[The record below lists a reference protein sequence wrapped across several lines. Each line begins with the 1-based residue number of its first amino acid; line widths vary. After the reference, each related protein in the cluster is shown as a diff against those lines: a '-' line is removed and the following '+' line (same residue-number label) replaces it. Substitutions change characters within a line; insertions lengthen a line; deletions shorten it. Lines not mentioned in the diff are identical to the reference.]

1 MYMFTYFEIIF
12 RELGIFGN
20 KEMHKYRNSSKSDNQ
35 PHVFAMANHAY
46 HAMLHE
52 KRNQV
57 SYKLTFW
64 LYHLTSI
71 LQRFVITGE
80 SGAGKTMTADYI
92 MKMLVYLGRAP
103 NRNIEDKILQI
114 NPVLEAFG
122 NAKTVLNDNSS
133 RFAKFVDLSFS
144 KVGKVTGAKVSVYL
158 LEHTRV
164 VDSHDNDDKNFH
176 IFNMMIS
183 GLQKQNRLEEFKLEA
198 DKKYKI
204 VGDLQDS
211 DGSAFDKLMNGFKL
225 IGFRDGDVDGIF
237 KIIAAVVHLGELDFC
252 PVETED
258 NTGGSKVSDPA
269 QATKIAELL
278 GVDVNDFI
286 LAMCTSNVA
295 ARGEVICK

>member
-1 MYMFTYFEIIF
+1 MS
-12 RELGIFGN
+12 LV
-20 KEMHKYRNSSKSDNQ
+20 SS
-35 PHVFAMANHAY
+35 F
-46 HAMLHE
+46 
-52 KRNQV
+52 
-57 SYKLTFW
+57 
-64 LYHLTSI
+64 
-71 LQRFVITGE
+71 QRFVITGE

-122 NAKTVLNDNSS
+122 NAQTALNDNSS

-144 KVGKVTGAKVSVYL
+144 KIGKVTGARVSVYL

-164 VDSHDNDDKNFH
+164 VDRHDKEDKNFH
-176 IFNMMIS
+176 IFNMMMI
-183 GLQKQNRLEEFKLEA
+183 GLEKQNRLEEFKLENN
-198 DKKYKI
+198 KKYKI
-204 VGDLQDS
+204 VGDSNIDNVA
-211 DGSAFDKLMNGFKL
+211 GSSFDKLMNGFKL
-225 IGFRDGDVDGIF
+225 IGFRDADIDGIF
-237 KIIAAVVHLGELDFC
+237 KVIAAIIHLGELDFL

-258 NTGGSKVSDPA
+258 NIGGSKVSDPKE
-269 QATKIAELL
+269 ATKIAELL

>member
-1 MYMFTYFEIIF
+1 MISKYF
-12 RELGIFGN
+12 
-20 KEMHKYRNSSKSDNQ
+20 
-35 PHVFAMANHAY
+35 
-46 HAMLHE
+46 
-52 KRNQV
+52 
-57 SYKLTFW
+57 LTFK
-64 LYHLTSI
+64 SI
-71 LQRFVITGE
+71 MICFFQRFVITGE

-103 NRNIEDKILQI
+103 NRNIESKILQI

-144 KVGKVTGAKVSVYL
+144 KVGKVTGARVSVYL

-164 VDSHDNDDKNFH
+164 VDTHEKEDKNFH

-183 GLQKQNRLEEFKLEA
+183 GLQKQNRMEEFKLEN
-198 DKKYKI
+198 DRTYKI
-204 VGDLQDS
+204 VGDMDETNA
-211 DGSAFDKLMNGFKL
+211 GSSFEKLMSGFKL
-225 IGFRDGDVDGIF
+225 IGFRDSDVDGIF
-237 KIIAAVVHLGELDFC
+237 KVIAAIIHLGELDFL